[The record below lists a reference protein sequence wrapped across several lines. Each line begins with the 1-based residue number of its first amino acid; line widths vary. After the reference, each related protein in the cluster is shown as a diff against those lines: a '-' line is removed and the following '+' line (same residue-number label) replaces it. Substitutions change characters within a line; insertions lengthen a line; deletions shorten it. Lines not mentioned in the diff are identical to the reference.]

1 MTKHKTKVTAEKK
14 KQVDEFAKLLVDYP
28 IIGVINVE
36 SLPSK
41 QLQSVRGKLRDSVL
55 IKMTKRRYLKLAIE
69 KAKEKRHGIEKILDY
84 CGGMPALL
92 FTKEN
97 PFKIAKSIRKAKSK
111 SGIKPGQKA
120 PYDLIVPKGP
130 TPFAP
135 GPVISELAN
144 LRIKAG
150 VVAGKIEI
158 KEDAL
163 VLKEGE
169 VCSMPLSSM
178 LQRLSIEPME
188 IGLNLVAVYENGMIY
203 GSNVLSIDEDKLKAD
218 LTQAHTW
225 AFNLAIEAKITNK
238 TTVEFMIVKAEAEA
252 KALKSASESQS

>member
-1 MTKHKTKVTAEKK
+1 MTKHKPKITSEKK
-14 KQVDEFAKLLVDYP
+14 KQVDDFEKLLADYP
-28 IIGVINVE
+28 IIGIINVE

-41 QLQSVRGKLRDSVL
+41 QLQSVRGKLREAVL
-55 IKMTKRRYLKLAIE
+55 IKMTKRRYLKLAVE
-69 KAKEKRHGIEKILDY
+69 KAKEKNHGIERILDY

-111 SGIKPGQKA
+111 SHIKPGQKA
-120 PYDLIVPKGP
+120 PFDIVVPKGP

-150 VVAGKIEI
+150 VEAGKIAI

-169 VCSMPLSSM
+169 TCSMALSGM
-178 LQRLSIEPME
+178 LQRLGIEPME
-188 IGLNLVAVYENGMIY
+188 IGLNLVAVFENGMIY
-203 GSNVLSIDEDKLKAD
+203 GKDILSIDEEKVIAD
-218 LTQAHTW
+218 LTAAHSM
-225 AFNLAIEAKITNK
+225 AFNLAVEAKITTK
-238 TTVEFMIVKAEAEA
+238 ETVEFMLAKAEREA
-252 KALKSASESQS
+252 KALQSALPS